1 MSQAPS
7 NRKKRSA
14 TTQNVKAA
22 ITVAAVAATV
32 GGWAALSIADG
43 AAAANAAPVPQTTAP
58 APQTSAPGSDQ
69 NPFTQQPGRRGR
81 RPFFGNGAPSTG
93 QVPGFG
99 GVSGDQNPSSG
110 GSSGDQAPSLG
121 GSSGGQLPAPLGR
134 SRSSR

>member
-93 QVPGFG
+93 QVPG
-99 GVSGDQNPSSG
+99 DQTPSLG

>member
-32 GGWAALSIADG
+32 GGWGALSIADG
-43 AAAANAAPVPQTTAP
+43 AAAANAAPVPQTTTT

-93 QVPGFG
+93 QVPGDQTPSLG
-99 GVSGDQNPSSG
+99 GL
-110 GSSGDQAPSLG
+110 SGDQAPSLG

>member
-1 MSQAPS
+1 MSQATS

-43 AAAANAAPVPQTTAP
+43 AAANAAPVPQT
-58 APQTSAPGSDQ
+58 SAPGTDQ
-69 NPFTQQPGRRGR
+69 NPFSQQPGRRGR

-93 QVPGFG
+93 QMP
-99 GVSGDQNPSSG
+99 GDQNPSSG
-110 GSSGDQAPSLG
+110 GAPGDQTPSLG

>member
-1 MSQAPS
+1 MSQATS

-58 APQTSAPGSDQ
+58 QTSAPGSDQ
-69 NPFTQQPGRRGR
+69 NPFTQQPTRRGQ

-93 QVPGFG
+93 QVPG
-99 GVSGDQNPSSG
+99 DQT
-110 GSSGDQAPSLG
+110 PSLG
-121 GSSGGQLPAPLGR
+121 GSSGGQLPAPMGR